1 MSNSIINSN
10 SAIPL
15 SLSALEEKKESVKN
29 KIVKAQDFQK
39 STLNLILSIFLV
51 GIPAIITAIHLYCL
65 NVSLKK
71 IDGRIS
77 CLNQGNSFVQQ
88 PPAPG
93 LLGGNPPSQPTPP
106 KAEPPKPAPPK
117 PAPPKAAP
125 PKAAPPKAEPMPPAN
140 GNVIQLTEEQ
150 FGKIIQLRKT
160 LVAKNIRVGMEM
172 AANSQEARKLST
184 IYAEYLFPI
193 ALIIKDQKIN
203 DRSKLINL
211 LDGIQSCR
219 NDLKDNPNSAIQE
232 YNQLTDNFINA
243 LKEVGIIA
251 P

>member
-10 SAIPL
+10 SAIHL
-15 SLSALEEKKESVKN
+15 RLSALEEKKESVKN

-106 KAEPPKPAPPK
+106 KAEPPKAEPAKPAPPK
-117 PAPPKAAP
+117 P
-125 PKAAPPKAEPMPPAN
+125 APPKAEPMPPAN

-160 LVAKNIRVGMEM
+160 LVEKNIRVGMEM

-184 IYAEYLFPI
+184 IYAEYLFQI

-219 NDLKDNPNSAIQE
+219 NDLKDNPKSKIQE